1 MVHMHERQVETH
13 SHGRVT
19 ALWTL
24 LSSVI
29 IHSKGALAVWMIQS
43 ITSVH
48 NVGDIM
54 LFDLVIIK

>member
-1 MVHMHERQVETH
+1 MHERQVETR

-29 IHSKGALAVWMIQS
+29 IQSNGALAVWMIQS
-43 ITSVH
+43 VTSVH
-48 NVGDIM
+48 SVGDIM
-54 LFDLVIIK
+54 LFDPVIIK